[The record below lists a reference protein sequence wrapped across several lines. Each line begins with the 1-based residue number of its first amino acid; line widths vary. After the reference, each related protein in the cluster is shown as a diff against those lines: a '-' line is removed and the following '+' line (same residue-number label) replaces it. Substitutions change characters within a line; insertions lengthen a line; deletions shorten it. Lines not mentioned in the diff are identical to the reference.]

1 MQFEQKQENKG
12 QHKQKKQETFVKQ
25 KNKKKEYIQDKSTQ
39 MNAKMYRQNLT
50 HRERG
55 NRSHCITNKNLSF
68 SMKILFVSSPPE
80 E

>member
-1 MQFEQKQENKG
+1 MQFEQKKENKG
-12 QHKQKKQETFVKQ
+12 EHKQKKIRRHLSNKQ
-25 KNKKKEYIQDKSTQ
+25 KRKEYIQDKSTQ